1 MQPHRENEDEDE
13 QRNDRESEG
22 RMPTLDWRNRDEAT
36 RAAAGTPL
44 HILREVPEL
53 GVGAGDAVSG
63 RVGPDRTRPEA
74 ASPNLL
80 VHGDN
85 LAALKALLPFA
96 AGTVKCIYIDPPYNT
111 GSAFE
116 HYDDNL
122 EHSTWLSLMY
132 PRLELLREFLSEDG
146 SIWISIDDDEQAYLK
161 VLCDEIFG
169 RQNFVAT
176 ICWQKRTSPDM
187 RSAFSDGHDFILLY
201 AKNSDQFK
209 QTRNKLPLSEKQ
221 RKAYKNP
228 DFDPRGPWTSADY
241 TATGFRPNQ
250 MYKITTP
257 GGVEY
262 YPPKGVCWKNVE
274 EVFKELVKDNRIW
287 FGEDGKNMPRRKT
300 FLSEHEGVTPWTWWS
315 NEEVGHN
322 QEAKKEIVALFGA
335 PDAFE
340 TPKPE
345 RLIQRILQIATNP
358 GDLVL
363 DSFLGSGTTAAVAHK
378 MGRRWIGVELGEH
391 ARTHC
396 TVRLRKVIEGEQGGI
411 SKAVGW
417 KGGGSFRFLE
427 LGEELLD
434 GNGAIRE
441 SIPWEVL
448 AAHVWWKETKTGWG
462 VAEAAL
468 PDGSPRRKSPVLGVR
483 GGVAY
488 ALLYNGILKDRRVDG
503 GNVLTKRTL
512 ALIRDDL
519 GSASFDSLVVYA
531 EWSKLGAEALAAE
544 RIVLKQTPYDLN
556 DRK

>member
-22 RMPTLDWRNRDEAT
+22 RMPTLDWRNRDEST

-44 HILREVPEL
+44 HILREVPER
-53 GVGAGDAVSG
+53 GVGG
-63 RVGPDRTRPEA
+63 
-74 ASPNLL
+74 ASENLL